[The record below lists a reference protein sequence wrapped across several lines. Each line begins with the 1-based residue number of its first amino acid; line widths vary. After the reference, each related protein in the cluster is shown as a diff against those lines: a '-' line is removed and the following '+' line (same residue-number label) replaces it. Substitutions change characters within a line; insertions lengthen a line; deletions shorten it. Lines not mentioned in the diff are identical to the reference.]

1 MFPATQKKPE
11 QIQMTTGGKAA
22 AREHAEVEYEDL
34 VWRMAEATG
43 PDGNFLETLATQP
56 SGHGQVL
63 FAADKSLKDFAVDV
77 EMIRRRIALRPDIV
91 EWLAADDERRRR
103 AAQRQAVEAQ
113 RDKVICQYDG
123 RLADLDEKRC
133 ANRDRL
139 AAVNHARNHYFVSA
153 PAWLRRRLEE
163 LNGLQQAGDE
173 YERTTLSRTMLELR
187 PEQQEDE
194 LR

>member
-1 MFPATQKKPE
+1 
-11 QIQMTTGGKAA
+11 
-22 AREHAEVEYEDL
+22 
-34 VWRMAEATG
+34 
-43 PDGNFLETLATQP
+43 LETLATQP

-123 RLADLDEKRC
+123 TLADLDEKRC

-139 AAVNHARNHYFVSA
+139 AAVNHARNHYIRSA
-153 PAWLRRRLEE
+153 PVWLRRRAEALRDQFGTATDPRMEHA
-163 LNGLQQAGDE
+163 LAALW
-173 YERTTLSRTMLELR
+173 RSMLELR
-187 PEQQEDE
+187 PQEEQ
-194 LR
+194 R